1 MLMEWA
7 EAEREGSG
15 EKTQKLTGERPLMK
29 GAEKGDNGG
38 RDGGAHTKTPPGLAG
53 YLECK
58 NSHLFSSY
66 CIPSAVLSI
75 LSGFTEKTEARQVHY
90 KATQLVRGGAGA

>member
-15 EKTQKLTGERPLMK
+15 EKTQEPLRGERPLMK

-38 RDGGAHTKTPPGLAG
+38 RDGGPHETRPLA
-53 YLECK
+53 
-58 NSHLFSSY
+58 
-66 CIPSAVLSI
+66 
-75 LSGFTEKTEARQVHY
+75 
-90 KATQLVRGGAGA
+90 